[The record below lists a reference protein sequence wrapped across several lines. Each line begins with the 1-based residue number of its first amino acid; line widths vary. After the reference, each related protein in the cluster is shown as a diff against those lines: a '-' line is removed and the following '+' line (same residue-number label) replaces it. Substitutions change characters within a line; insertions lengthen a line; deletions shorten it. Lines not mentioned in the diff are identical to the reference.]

1 MAITFRANKGQALSY
16 AEMDTNFGSYFYSSS
31 IENNGVELV
40 LHYTSSLNVPINQP
54 EHRINL
60 VKGVN
65 GGVNRRVAYYKGT
78 SALSSSAGFIV
89 DGEKVGI
96 GVNEVT
102 DIPLTYTLEVSGS
115 IRASQGVLSNSDR
128 RLKQKIKPIVNGSN
142 IVSSLEGVEFE
153 WTGRNGKQYGV
164 IAQDIQKVIPQ
175 VVSEDNMGY
184 LSVNYSAIIPFL
196 IESIKDLQKEVKELK
211 AKL

>member
-1 MAITFRANKGQALSY
+1 MAITFRANKGEALSY
-16 AEMDTNFGSYFYSSS
+16 GEMDTNFGSFFYSSS
-31 IENNGVELV
+31 IENNGAELV
-40 LHYTSSLNVPINQP
+40 LHYTSSLNVPVNQP

-60 VKGVN
+60 IKGVS
-65 GGVNRRVAYYKGT
+65 GGTNRRVAYYKGT
-78 SALSSSAGFIV
+78 AALSSSQGFIV
-89 DGEKVGI
+89 DGTKVGI
-96 GVNEVT
+96 NVDETN
-102 DIPLTYTLEVSGS
+102 DIPLTYQLEVSGS
-115 IRASQGVLSNSDR
+115 IRASAGVLSNSDR
-128 RLKQKIKPIVNGSN
+128 KLKQKIKPLENSSK
-142 IVSSLEGVEFE
+142 IVSSLQGVEFE
-153 WTGRNGKQYGV
+153 WIGKNGKNFGV